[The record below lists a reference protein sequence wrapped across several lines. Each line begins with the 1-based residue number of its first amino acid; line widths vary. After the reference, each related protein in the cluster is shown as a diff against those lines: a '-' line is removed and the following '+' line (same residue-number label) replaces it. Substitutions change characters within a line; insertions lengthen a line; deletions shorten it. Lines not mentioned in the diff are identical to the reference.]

1 MAVPLKVYDEAVVQ
15 MVASAPA
22 FTVGAGVMVKVI
34 AWLTEVGEQ
43 VFPLSGLLNA
53 LRVRVTEPA
62 VISAALGV

>member
-1 MAVPLKVYDEAVVQ
+1 